1 MNKLT
6 VVINNNALT
15 AQPVMMGSK
24 ELTDV
29 INQKKDHAKIPN
41 DIRHDKVIRAIETM
55 LSNLGHS
62 PLEGNDKNQQVT
74 ITSGVILKTDYR
86 GFKEE
91 YLLDKKH
98 SLCLVAGYSTAI
110 RMAVI
115 ERLEELEQHQQPEF
129 PVPQTFAEALIL
141 AGKLEA
147 ERVQL
152 SLENKE
158 KQAMLIQQEK
168 EHEIFVDS
176 FFDTKQAIPI
186 GQFAKITGVLG
197 KNQMFEYLRNTGVMM
212 SSLFRN
218 EPYQKYMQHFIIRG
232 QFGTPLLKCT
242 SAKWLL
248 NRMVKSGLIS
258 SAKKEMCYT
267 DIKAKY
273 SNDLDVLLNIAA

>member
-1 MNKLT
+1 MTTLYAVPNNTLT
-6 VVINNNALT
+6 P
-15 AQPVMMGSK
+15 QPVMMSSK

-41 DIRHDKVIRAIETM
+41 EIQHKNVIRAIETM
-55 LSNLGHS
+55 LSNLMGDGSLRSH
-62 PLEGNDKNQQVT
+62 DKNQNVT
-74 ITSGVILKTDYR
+74 INSGVILKTDCR
-86 GFKEE
+86 GYKEE

-115 ERLEELEQHQQPEF
+115 ERLEELEQQQQPAF
-129 PVPQTFAEALIL
+129 SVPQTFAEALIL

-152 SLENKE
+152 LLENKE
-158 KQAMLIQQEK
+158 KESMLIQQEK
-168 EHEIFVDS
+168 EHGIFVDS

-186 GQFAKITGVLG
+186 GQFAKITGVSG

-212 SSLFRN
+212 SSLDRN
-218 EPYQKYMQHFIIRG
+218 EPYQQYMKHFIIRG
-232 QFGTPLLKCT
+232 QYGTPLLKCT

-258 SAKKEMCYT
+258 SAKKEIFYI

>member
-1 MNKLT
+1 MNNLLT
-6 VVINNNALT
+6 VVSNNTLT

-24 ELTDV
+24 ELADV
-29 INQKKDHAKIPN
+29 INRNKDHEKIPN

-62 PLEGNDKNQQVT
+62 PLGGNDKNQQVT
-74 ITSGVILKTDYR
+74 ITTGVILKTDYR

-91 YLLDKKH
+91 YLLDRDH
-98 SLCLVAGYSTAI
+98 AICLVAGYSTAI
-110 RMAVI
+110 RMGVI
-115 ERLEELEQHQQPEF
+115 RRLHELEQQQQPAF

-152 SLENKE
+152 LLENKE
-158 KQAMLIQQEK
+158 KESMLIQQEK

-212 SSLFRN
+212 SSLDRN
-218 EPYQKYMQHFIIRG
+218 EPYQQYMKHFIIRG
-232 QFGTPLLKCT
+232 QYGTPLLKCT

-258 SAKKEMCYT
+258 SVKKEMCYG